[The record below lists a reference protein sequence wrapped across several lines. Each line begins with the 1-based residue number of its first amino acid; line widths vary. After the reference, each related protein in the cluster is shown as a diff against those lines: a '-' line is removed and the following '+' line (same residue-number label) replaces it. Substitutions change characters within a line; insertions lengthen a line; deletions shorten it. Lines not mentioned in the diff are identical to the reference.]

1 MIVVFGLKKDWQTFK
16 RALQGALFE
25 PLEIPEGISGTVD
38 AAVADLESEIGRLQE
53 MVQGLAGQQQVFQ
66 RQFRVEL
73 LTLREKAIAARQML
87 AARRLFGKIDKSFLI
102 SGWIPERLFA
112 VLEEELNRVTA
123 GQVVIEKV
131 DPEDLREVREGIVK
145 IPILFNN
152 PMLISPFEKLT
163 SLYGT
168 PRYREVE
175 PTIFFALSFLLLFG
189 MMFGDV
195 GQGGVLFLLGY
206 SHLSPFLQVPGLRRS
221 FSWNAA
227 SVRRFS
233 AFSMAS
239 VFGLERLFPAL
250 GSGPWTT
257 FPISSR

>member
-1 MIVVFGLKKDWQTFK
+1 MPSSPTSNPKSVDCRIRFK
-16 RALQGALFE
+16 AWPDNE
-25 PLEIPEGISGTVD
+25 
-38 AAVADLESEIGRLQE
+38 
-53 MVQGLAGQQQVFQ
+53 QVFQ
-66 RQFRVEL
+66 RQFRPEL
-73 LTLREKAIAARQML
+73 LALREKAVAARQML

-112 VLEEELNRVTA
+112 VLEQELNRVTA

-168 PRYREVE
+168 PRYKEVE
-175 PTIFFALSFLLLFG
+175 PTVFFALSFLLLFG

-195 GQGGVLFLLGY
+195 GQGGVLFCYRLR
-206 SHLSPFLQVPGLRRS
+206 HLPPFLPVYGL
-221 FSWNAA
+221 WNHPDG
-227 SVRRFS
+227 VRGELGAVRFPLRDR
-233 AFSMAS
+233 
-239 VFGLERLFPAL
+239 VWP
-250 GSGPWTT
+250 
-257 FPISSR
+257 